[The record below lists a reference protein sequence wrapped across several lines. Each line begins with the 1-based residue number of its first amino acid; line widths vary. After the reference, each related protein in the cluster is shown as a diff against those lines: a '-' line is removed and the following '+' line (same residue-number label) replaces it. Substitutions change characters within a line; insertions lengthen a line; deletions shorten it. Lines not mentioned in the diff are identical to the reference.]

1 MEMLYAD
8 VYVDTPH
15 PHLDRPFTY
24 SIPEPLQAIA
34 FPGVRVRVKFA
45 GRKVDGYL
53 YKFVETAERPEKVL
67 PVLEI
72 LGPPVISENQFE
84 LATLVAT
91 RYVGA
96 TYSVLDSI
104 APSRQV
110 RAEAKLLSQIPAP
123 HEIPEKIAAN
133 YSEYSGLNE
142 FFENLSKK
150 NKKSETPPQIAPM
163 RAALCVMPKTNQY
176 ELLAI
181 ALINTAVGGK
191 GALAVVPDYRD
202 LELLAR
208 ALDSLGSAN
217 QYLQL
222 HAGLSAA
229 TRYTN
234 YLRILRD
241 EVRIVIGTRN
251 SAFAPVPNLAT
262 IVLLDDS
269 DDALADSQ
277 APYWHAREVVAM
289 RAQAEN
295 LNLLS
300 VSITRSPEVQLWVES
315 GWAKDLAVDR
325 TIFRKSGPIIRGT
338 TDQDLARDPLARH
351 ARIPGAA
358 FTALKTGIAKGP
370 VLISVPRRG
379 YQLHLQCQQCRT
391 PARCLI
397 CEGAL
402 HRATQIAIPACMRCG
417 NSAGDWECVRCHEKQ
432 LRSAIVGAA
441 RTAEEIGRAFPGV
454 RIITSGKDQI
464 VAEISNEPALV
475 IATPGAEPL
484 VIGGKYQAAVILDP
498 ELSLGRADLRAEE
511 ESFFRWM
518 RVFAL
523 VEAGGAGVITMPD
536 TYEISQLLIK
546 FDPVGF
552 AERELKS
559 RHEAQLTPSFS
570 TFEIFLPSGV
580 WASEKAPAPARILG
594 PVPISAE
601 ESRILVTCA
610 RSDATQIALWLKGLV
625 AKHSSSKKPGQ
636 MRVRR
641 DPIPLR

>member
-1 MEMLYAD
+1 MVYAD

-24 SIPEPLQAIA
+24 SIPESLQSVAH
-34 FPGVRVRVKFA
+34 PGVRVRVKFA
-45 GRKVDGYL
+45 GRKVDGYI

-67 PVLEI
+67 PVLEV
-72 LGPPVISENQFE
+72 LGPPVITQSQFE
-84 LATLVAT
+84 LAATVAT
-91 RYVGA
+91 RYVG
-96 TYSVLDSI
+96 TSYSVIDSI
-104 APSRQV
+104 VPSRQV
-110 RAEAKLLSQIPAP
+110 RAEAKLLNQIPAP
-123 HEIPEKIAAN
+123 HEIPEKITAN
-133 YSEYSGLNE
+133 YAEYAGLNE
-142 FFENLSKK
+142 YLENLAQR
-150 NKKSETPPQIAPM
+150 NQTSENLAAAGPM
-163 RAALCVMPKTNQY
+163 RAVMCVMPKTNQY
-176 ELLAI
+176 ELIAV
-181 ALINTAVGGK
+181 ALINTAAGGK
-191 GALAVVPDYRD
+191 GALAIVPDYRD

-208 ALDSLGSAN
+208 ALDSLGGSN
-217 QYLQL
+217 LYLQL

-251 SAFAPVPNLAT
+251 SAFAPVQNLKT

-269 DDALADSQ
+269 DDALADAQ
-277 APYWHAREVVAM
+277 APYWHAREAAAM
-289 RAQAEN
+289 RSAAEE
-295 LNLLS
+295 LNILS

-315 GWAKDLAVDR
+315 GWATDLVVDR
-325 TIFRKSGPIIRGT
+325 TVFRRSGPIIRGT
-338 TDQDLARDPLARH
+338 TEQDLARDPLARH

-391 PARCLI
+391 PARCLG

-402 HRATQIAIPACMRCG
+402 HRLTQVAIPACMRCG
-417 NSAGDWECVRCHEKQ
+417 KSAGDWECGRCHEKQ
-432 LRSAIVGAA
+432 LRSAIIGAA

-464 VAEISNEPALV
+464 VSEITNEPALV

-523 VEAGGAGVITMPD
+523 VEAGAAGVITMPD

-546 FDPVGF
+546 FDPLGF
-552 AERELKS
+552 AKRELKS
-559 RHEAQLTPSFS
+559 RNEAQLTPSFS

-580 WASEKAPAPARILG
+580 WAGDKAPVSARVLG
-594 PVPISAE
+594 PVPVSAD
-601 ESRILVTCA
+601 ESRILVTCS
-610 RSDATQIALWLKGLV
+610 RSDATEVALWLKGLV

-636 MRVRR
+636 MKVRR